1 MDELIRYA
9 PTLAAGFLKNLQL
22 AAICAVISLIVGTL
36 LVIMR
41 VAPTPVLRAIGGV
54 YVNVLRNTPLTLVLA
69 FSALGLSDTLG
80 LTFSSTPSTNSFW
93 LVVLGLS
100 AYTSAFVC
108 EALRS
113 GINTVPMG
121 QAEAARAIGLT
132 FVQSLR
138 LIVLPQAFRSV
149 VAPLGSVMIA
159 MTKNTTV
166 AIAAG
171 YLAESSFVMKDTFD
185 TTGVSIPIFLG
196 LVVAFMAV
204 TLPIAFGAGRLAARF
219 AVAR

>member
-1 MDELIRYA
+1 MDELIQYSPA
-9 PTLAAGFLKNLQL
+9 LAEGFLKNLQL
-22 AAICAVISLIVGTL
+22 AGLCAVFSLTLGTV
-36 LVIMR
+36 LVTMR
-41 VAPTPVLRAIGGV
+41 VAPTPVLRAVGGV
-54 YVNVLRNTPLTLVLA
+54 YVTVLRNTPLTLVLA
-69 FSALGLSDTLG
+69 FSAVGLSDTLG
-80 LTFSSTPSTNSFW
+80 LTFSGTPRTNSFW

-113 GINTVPMG
+113 GINTVPLG

-132 FVQSLR
+132 FFQSLR

-171 YLAESSFVMKDTFD
+171 YLAELAFVMKDTFD
-185 TTGVSIPIFLG
+185 TTGVSIPIFFG
-196 LVVAFMAV
+196 LVAAFLAV
-204 TLPIAFGAGRLAARF
+204 TLPIGFGAGWLARRV
-219 AVAR
+219 AVVR

>member
-1 MDELIRYA
+1 MNELIRYG
-9 PTLAAGFLKNLQL
+9 PELFAGFLVNVQL
-22 AAICAVISLIVGTL
+22 AAVCAVLSMILGTVLVSMRVSPTPILRGVGT
-36 LVIMR
+36 
-41 VAPTPVLRAIGGV
+41 A
-54 YVNVLRNTPLTLVLA
+54 YVNVVRNTPLTLVLA

-80 LTFSSTPSTNSFW
+80 LSFSDRPSTNGFW

-100 AYTSAFVC
+100 AYTSTFVC

-113 GINTVPMG
+113 GINTVPLG

-132 FVQSLR
+132 SFQSLR
-138 LIVLPQAFRSV
+138 MIILPQAFRAV

-171 YLAESSFVMKDTFD
+171 YLAESAFRMKDIFD
-185 TTGVSIPIFLG
+185 DTGVSIPIFLG
-196 LVVAFMAV
+196 IVVAFMAV
-204 TLPIAFGAGRLAARF
+204 TLPVGFFTGWLAKRLAVVR
-219 AVAR
+219 

>member
-1 MDELIRYA
+1 MDELIKYA
-9 PTLAAGFLKNLQL
+9 PDLAVGFLRNVQI
-22 AAICAVISLIVGTL
+22 AALCAVFSLILGTI
-36 LVIMR
+36 LVAMR
-41 VAPTPVLRAIGGV
+41 VAPTPILRAAGGI
-54 YVNVLRNTPLTLVLA
+54 YVNVVRNTPLTLVLA

-80 LTFSSTPSTNSFW
+80 LVFSQTPSTNSFY

-100 AYTSAFVC
+100 AYTATFVC

-113 GINTVPMG
+113 GINTVPLG

-132 FVQSLR
+132 FFQSLR
-138 LIVLPQAFRSV
+138 LIILPQATRSV
-149 VAPLGSVMIA
+149 IAPLGSVMIA

-171 YLAESSFVMKDTFD
+171 YLAESAFVMRDTFD
-185 TTGVSIPIFLG
+185 DTGVSIPIFLG

-204 TLPIAFGAGRLAARF
+204 TLPIGFFTGWLAKRM

>member
-22 AAICAVISLIVGTL
+22 AVTCAVISLIVGTL

-41 VAPTPVLRAIGGV
+41 VAPAPVLRAVGGV

>member
-9 PTLAAGFLKNLQL
+9 PGLAAGFLKNLQL
-22 AAICAVISLIVGTL
+22 AALCALFSLSLGTI
-36 LVIMR
+36 LVAMR
-41 VAPTPVLRAIGGV
+41 VAPTPVLRGAGAV
-54 YVNVLRNTPLTLVLA
+54 YVTVVRNTPLTLVLA
-69 FSALGLSDTLG
+69 FSAVGLSDTLG
-80 LTFSSTPSTNSFW
+80 LTFSDTPSTNSFW

-100 AYTSAFVC
+100 VYTSAFVC

-113 GINTVPMG
+113 GINTVPLG

-138 LIVLPQAFRSV
+138 LVILPQAFRSV

-185 TTGVSIPIFLG
+185 NTGVSIPIFLG
-196 LVVAFMAV
+196 LVAAFMTV
-204 TLPIAFGAGRLAARF
+204 TLPIGVCASRLAGRF

>member
-1 MDELIRYA
+1 MEELIRYG
-9 PTLAAGFLKNLQL
+9 PGLATGFLKNLQL
-22 AAICAVISLIVGTL
+22 AACCGVLSLILGTI
-36 LVIMR
+36 LVTMR
-41 VAPTPVLRAIGGV
+41 VAPTAVLRAVGSV
-54 YVNVLRNTPLTLVLA
+54 YVNILQNTPLTLVLA

-80 LTFSSTPSTNSFW
+80 LTFSTTPSTNSFW

-100 AYTSAFVC
+100 GYTSAFVC

-113 GINTVPMG
+113 GINTVPLG

-138 LIVLPQAFRSV
+138 LIILPQAFRAV
-149 VAPLGSVMIA
+149 VAPLGGVMIA

-171 YLAESSFVMKDTFD
+171 YLAESSFVMKDSFD

-196 LVVAFMAV
+196 LVAAFMAV
-204 TLPIAFGAGRLAARF
+204 TLPIGFGASWLAGRF
-219 AVAR
+219 SVAR